1 MDQPGLAANLPAP
14 LRALYFNSTSRV
26 VRMRYEELRRDLA
39 DEAQDL
45 IDKGRF
51 EAAQDVIRLDPAWE
65 GSYLGHLLMGNSLFG
80 LEQRDA
86 ARMEY
91 QLADGIRALVNAQR
105 GSVLRNNMAMIEVMQ
120 RNFGLAADLCD
131 EAIDWFAEWP
141 GPWVTKLSA
150 LNLDRQQDKLSAV
163 FADMDRRWPAWR
175 DNEDVARS
183 LVSDPHLT
191 GVKSRIPA
199 RSVR

>member
-1 MDQPGLAANLPAP
+1 MDKSGLAVNLPAP

-39 DEAQDL
+39 DEAQDH

-51 EAAQDVIRLDPAWE
+51 EVAQEVIRRDPAWE
-65 GSYLGHLLMGNSLFG
+65 GSYLGRLLMGNSLFG
-80 LEQRDA
+80 LEQREA
-86 ARMEY
+86 ARTEY
-91 QLADGIRALVNAQR
+91 QLADCIRALVDAQR
-105 GSVLRNNMAMIEVMQ
+105 GSVLRNNMAMVEVMQ
-120 RNFGLAADLCD
+120 RNYGFAAELCD
-131 EAIDWFAEWP
+131 EAIEWFAEWP

-183 LVSDPHLT
+183 FVSDPHLT
-191 GVKSRIPA
+191 GVKSRIPTLST
-199 RSVR
+199 R